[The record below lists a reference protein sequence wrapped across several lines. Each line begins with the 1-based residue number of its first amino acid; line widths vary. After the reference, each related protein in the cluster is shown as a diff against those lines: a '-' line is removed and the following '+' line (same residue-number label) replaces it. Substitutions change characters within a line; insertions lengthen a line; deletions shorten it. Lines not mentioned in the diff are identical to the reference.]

1 MSLIFL
7 DPNIYCY
14 SAEEWVGGDALDR
27 LDRFVTILSE
37 LSDSEENIE
46 AGESVSFLLPDELL
60 LFSYEVNPNIDS
72 PENGHYH
79 RLFRTQIM
87 PAFTRRR
94 GNLDFDNGCDQVLSD
109 HISIADSVAT
119 EALQSFVDGISLTE
133 AKSIIYAYHP
143 QRISLD
149 LAGGCFSDEVSISE
163 ISGRYFVNHHHLFP
177 LAEKMDV
184 ACAITE
190 AINVLRDRLSIEDA
204 TWLDFNLTSVL
215 VHDDFVP
222 SVSGADFRGLIHT
235 YQDRLIYTILQIVAA
250 RRVTTS
256 EHRMTAQTVT
266 YQNATHGKW
275 NAYVFQMGPD
285 ATDTRC
291 SRLYFAKVNGGM
303 LLFRYDGD
311 AHP

>member
-27 LDRFVTILSE
+27 LDSFVTILSE
-37 LSDSEENIE
+37 LNESEENIE

-60 LFSYEVNPNIDS
+60 LFSCEVNPNIDS
-72 PENGHYH
+72 PKNGHYH

-94 GNLDFDNGCDQVLSD
+94 GKLSFDDGCDQVLSD
-109 HISIADSVAT
+109 HISIADSVAA
-119 EALQSFVDGISLTE
+119 EALQSFIDGISLTE
-133 AKSIIYAYHP
+133 AQSIIYAYHP

-149 LAGGCFSDEVSISE
+149 LAGGCFSDEASISE
-163 ISGRYFVNHHHLFP
+163 INGRYFVNHHHLFP
-177 LAEKMDV
+177 LAEKKDV

-190 AINVLRDRLSIEDA
+190 AINVLRDRLSIKDA
-204 TWLDFNLTSVL
+204 TWLDFTLTSVL

-222 SVSGADFRGLIHT
+222 SVSGADFRGLSHT
-235 YQDRLIYTILQIVAA
+235 YQDRLIYTILQIIAA
-250 RRVTTS
+250 RKVTTS
-256 EHRMTAQTVT
+256 EHRMTAQTLT

-303 LLFRYDGD
+303 LLFRYDND